1 MGDLEAYDDRDLLKY
16 EDLVQMQ
23 ADICENLGV
32 VSLRKEPTGYSV
44 EEPCKVPED
53 KRDPSVD
60 QIDAHGPDR
69 GYDSVDEF
77 FQLSD
82 REKAIKDKFWVG
94 GYEPNV
100 IFSGLIGVGAD

>member
-1 MGDLEAYDDRDLLKY
+1 MKY

-32 VSLRKEPTGYSV
+32 VSLGSEPTEYSV
-44 EEPCKVPED
+44 GEPCKVPED
-53 KRDPSVD
+53 KRDPFND
-60 QIDAHGPDR
+60 QIDRHGSNR

-77 FQLSD
+77 FQLSH
-82 REKAIKDKFWVG
+82 REKAIKDKFWEG

-100 IFSGLIGVGAD
+100 IFLGLIEVGAD